1 MKAFSFQ
8 VLLELGTR
16 CVRVGK
22 LDHDK
27 FKVGG

>member
-27 FKVGG
+27 LVGG